1 MDLVRETLRAAV
13 NQNEFG
19 ILAVE
24 LSRQHPVVEQGAG
37 ATVPVA
43 ALATGQPGAT
53 ISVTSYS
60 DPCFAIIASNIAFGI
75 RLTWT
80 AP

>member
-1 MDLVRETLRAAV
+1 
-13 NQNEFG
+13 
-19 ILAVE
+19 
-24 LSRQHPVVEQGAG
+24 VVEQGAG

-60 DPCFAIIASNIAFGI
+60 DPCFAIIASNIAFGM